1 MYRHKKNRSARCLAF
16 LSLALSVCPLGAGDD
31 RAMSEY
37 QVKAAFLYNFTKFV
51 SWPAAAFATTNAP
64 FVMGIAGTD
73 PFGKSL
79 DEVMRNEMVGN
90 HPILVKRLRA
100 GYALGSCHMLFI
112 SGSEKEWVESM
123 LAQLRR
129 RPILIVGDTAGFAA
143 RGVTVNLLLAQGSVK
158 MEVNHKAAEQAGLE
172 ISSKMLGLATIVE
185 SGNTP
190 SAP

>member
-1 MYRHKKNRSARCLAF
+1 MVNHKENRSAWRRAL
-16 LSLALSVCPLGAGDD
+16 LSLALLVCPLVTGED

-64 FVMGIAGTD
+64 FVLGIAGTD

-79 DEVMRNEMVGN
+79 DEVVRNEMVEN

-100 GYALGSCHMLFI
+100 GDDLGSCHMLFI
-112 SGSEKEWVESM
+112 SSSEKEWVESM

-158 MEVNHKAAEQAGLE
+158 MEINHKAAEQAGLE

-185 SGNTP
+185 SGSTP
-190 SAP
+190 KAP